1 MKLYKKIN
9 HKNRRIIKNNKMM
22 MSQAFIKRLK
32 KSVKSKPHHNFFKQ
46 QKNMKNLQRKQ
57 NLKKIKLFPNL
68 KSKE

>member
-32 KSVKSKPHHNFFKQ
+32 KSVKSKSHHSSFK
-46 QKNMKNLQRKQ
+46 
-57 NLKKIKLFPNL
+57 
-68 KSKE
+68 